1 VPITRGIMRNTWFPK
16 KMAEYVTLSKLQEL
30 KRENSVPERDP
41 AFGSKQERKA
51 AVAAQRTGSTPAAT
65 QAEEE
70 SAGLVVLPV
79 LSVRHWMSSR
89 LGYSDITD
97 IILQPQEAANVISKI
112 IPLNINFYRTP
123 IEAEQ
128 SKTDSLKMS
137 PSIPATSAISAAAA
151 EGQPKEVKEGSEA
164 KTGIYGSVSTSDI
177 AVNLQAVLAGTEGA
191 SVVLS
196 SENISFVDQLEERN
210 RVKHLGTFDIEIRL
224 SSTVKGIR
232 RTITVNAQE

>member
-1 VPITRGIMRNTWFPK
+1 
-16 KMAEYVTLSKLQEL
+16 MAEYVTFSKLQEL
-30 KRENSVPERDP
+30 KRENIVPERDP

-51 AVAAQRTGSTPAAT
+51 AVDAQRTGSTPAAT

-70 SAGLVVLPV
+70 SAVPV

-89 LGYSDITD
+89 LGYRDITD
-97 IILQPQEAANVISKI
+97 IILQPQEATNVISKI

-123 IEAEQ
+123 IAAEQ

-177 AVNLQAVLAGTEGA
+177 AVNLQAVLAETDGA

-196 SENISFVDQLEERN
+196 PENISFVDKLEERN

-224 SSTVKGIR
+224 SGTLKGIR
-232 RTITVNAQE
+232 RTITVNAQQ